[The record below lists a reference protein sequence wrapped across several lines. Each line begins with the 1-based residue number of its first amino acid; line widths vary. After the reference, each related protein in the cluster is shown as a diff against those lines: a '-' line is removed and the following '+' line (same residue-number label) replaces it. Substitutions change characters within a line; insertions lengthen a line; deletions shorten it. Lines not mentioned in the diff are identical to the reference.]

1 MIISVKSEG
10 LTGACLTTA
19 HEETDHP
26 FHADRRNFYKV
37 EKWTEDG
44 EHIKEMMFAGSDLE
58 KAKRIF
64 IKKRPR
70 WRVTIRQRSRVLIE
84 WPLRD

>member
-1 MIISVKSEG
+1 MPDHWS
-10 LTGACLTTA
+10 L
-19 HEETDHP
+19 EETDEL
-26 FHADRRNFYKV
+26 HADRRNFYKV

-44 EHIKEMMFAGSDLE
+44 QHIKEMMFAVSDLA

-64 IKKRPR
+64 GRFIKKRPKSR
-70 WRVTIRQRSRVLIE
+70 LTIRQRGRVLIE

>member
-1 MIISVKSEG
+1 MPDHWS
-10 LTGACLTTA
+10 L
-19 HEETDHP
+19 EETDEL
-26 FHADRRNFYKV
+26 HADRRNFYKV

-44 EHIKEMMFAGSDLE
+44 QHIKEMMFAGSDLE

-64 IKKRPR
+64 GRFIKKRPKSR
-70 WRVTIRQRSRVLIE
+70 LTIRQRGRVLIE

>member
-1 MIISVKSEG
+1 MPDHWS
-10 LTGACLTTA
+10 L
-19 HEETDHP
+19 EETDEL
-26 FHADRRNFYKV
+26 HADRRNFYKV

-44 EHIKEMMFAGSDLE
+44 QHIKEMMFAVSDLE

-64 IKKRPR
+64 GRFIKKRPKSR
-70 WRVTIRQRSRVLIE
+70 LTIRQRGRVLIE

>member
-1 MIISVKSEG
+1 MPDHWS
-10 LTGACLTTA
+10 L
-19 HEETDHP
+19 EETDGL
-26 FHADRRNFYKV
+26 HADRRNFYKV

-44 EHIKEMMFAGSDLE
+44 QHIKEMMFAGSDLE
-58 KAKRIF
+58 KAKRIFGRF